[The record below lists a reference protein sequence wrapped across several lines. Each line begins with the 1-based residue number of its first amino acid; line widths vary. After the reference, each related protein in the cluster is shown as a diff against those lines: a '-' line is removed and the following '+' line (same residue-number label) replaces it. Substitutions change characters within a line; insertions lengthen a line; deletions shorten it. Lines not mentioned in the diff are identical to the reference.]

1 MKVRFG
7 ATPKPYT
14 RDAYAT
20 RSEIRLRQFHE
31 SRTSCPMF
39 ELLAEDP
46 QSKARRARLT
56 TAHGVIDTPAFIPVG
71 TQGSVKAMSP
81 RELRELDAQIV
92 LGNTYHLF
100 VRPGLDVIKH
110 FGGLH
115 KFMNWDGPILTD
127 SGGYQIF
134 SLARLRKITEEGVH
148 FQNHVD
154 GTPAFISP
162 EIAMEIQAA
171 LGSDIAMTLDE
182 CAPYPCDYDYAAQSA
197 EMTTR
202 WARRCKKWKEQNI
215 QHPTSNV
222 QRPTQTAELSAIGNP
237 HFAVKRQLVFGIV
250 QGATFDD
257 LRKSSAQAI
266 VDLDFH
272 GYAIGGVSV
281 GEPEEE
287 MMRAVESA
295 GPYLPKNK
303 PRYAMGLGTPPQ
315 LLEMIARGM
324 DMFDCVLPTRLA
336 RNGTA
341 FTATGTV
348 NLKNAE
354 FVLDKSPI
362 EENCACYACREFSRG
377 YIRHLIK
384 AEEILGLRLIAL
396 HNLHFYLDLMR
407 QAREQIES
415 GSFDQFRKSFVSNY
429 KTRDVDLAVGHQ
441 EISPDLRMKLRLGR
455 RLRSK

>member
-1 MKVRFG
+1 MQ
-7 ATPKPYT
+7 KPFEILAQ
-14 RDAYAT
+14 D
-20 RSEIRLRQFHE
+20 RSGGRCARHGRLV
-31 SRTSCPMF
+31 
-39 ELLAEDP
+39 
-46 QSKARRARLT
+46 
-56 TAHGVIDTPAFIPVG
+56 TAHGVIETPAFMPVG
-71 TQGSVKAMSP
+71 TQGSVKAISP
-81 RELRELDAQIV
+81 GELHELNAQII

-100 VRPGLDVIKH
+100 VRPGIEVIQH

-134 SLARLRKITEEGVH
+134 SLAKLRKITADGVQ

-162 EIAMEIQAA
+162 EIVMEIQAA
-171 LGSDIAMTLDE
+171 LGSDIAMVLDE
-182 CAPYPCDYDYAAQSA
+182 CPPWPCEYDYAAKSA

-202 WARRCKKWKEQNI
+202 WAKRCKTISE
-215 QHPTSNV
+215 TS
-222 QRPTQTAELSAIGNP
+222 I
-237 HFAVKRQLVFGIV
+237 KRQLLFGIV
-250 QGATFDD
+250 QGATFED
-257 LRKSSAQAI
+257 LRKQSAQAI
-266 VDLDFH
+266 VDLGFD

-287 MMRAVESA
+287 MIKAVESSE
-295 GPYLPKNK
+295 PILPQDK

-341 FTATGTV
+341 FASTGTL

-354 FVLDKSPI
+354 FIRDKGPI
-362 EENCACYACREFSRG
+362 EDGCACPTCREFTRG

-384 AEEILGLRLIAL
+384 AEEILGLRLITL

-407 QAREQIES
+407 QARDQIDNGTFGE
-415 GSFDQFRKSFVSNY
+415 FRRDFVANY
-429 KTRDVDLAVGHQ
+429 KTRETDVGVNR
-441 EISPDLRMKLRLGR
+441 P
-455 RLRSK
+455 

>member
-1 MKVRFG
+1 
-7 ATPKPYT
+7 
-14 RDAYAT
+14 
-20 RSEIRLRQFHE
+20 
-31 SRTSCPMF
+31 MF
-39 ELLAEDP
+39 ELLAQDTR
-46 QSKARRARLT
+46 SKARRGRLA
-56 TAHGVIDTPAFIPVG
+56 TAHGVIETPAFIPVG
-71 TQGSVKAMSP
+71 TQGTVKAVTP
-81 RELRELDAQIV
+81 RELRELKAQII

-100 VRPGLDVIKH
+100 VRPGIDVIQH

-134 SLARLRKITEEGVH
+134 SLAKLRKITEEGVH

-162 EIAMEIQAA
+162 EIAMEIQAK
-171 LGSDIAMTLDE
+171 LGSDIAMVLDE
-182 CAPYPCDYDYAAQSA
+182 CPPWPCERDYAARSA

-202 WARRCKKWKEQNI
+202 WAKRCKKAVEVRVSRAGW
-215 QHPTSNV
+215 
-222 QRPTQTAELSAIGNP
+222 RTAADTATTTAN
-237 HFAVKRQLVFGIV
+237 QLLFGII

-257 LRKSSAQAI
+257 LRKESAQAI
-266 VDLDFH
+266 VDLDFDGH
-272 GYAIGGVSV
+272 AIGGVSV

-287 MMRAVESA
+287 MMRAVESTEPFLA
-295 GPYLPKNK
+295 KEK

-341 FTATGTV
+341 FTSTGAV

-354 FVLDKSPI
+354 FTLDKSPI
-362 EENCACYACREFSRG
+362 EENCACYACSEFSRG

-384 AEEILGLRLIAL
+384 AEEILGLRLITL

-407 QAREQIES
+407 RAQAAIEN
-415 GSFDQFRKSFVSNY
+415 GNFHEFRKAFVSGY
-429 KTRDVDLAVGHQ
+429 RTRDVDRSCGKNLATDSH
-441 EISPDLRMKLRLGR
+441 R
-455 RLRSK
+455 